1 MARTFY
7 VPLDM
12 QKLEVKNLRLHVSAT
27 DLTSPVGGLVYYNS
41 TTGKV
46 RVYDDV
52 GTVWVELGA
61 GGGSPDA
68 TASVKGIIQLAGD
81 LTGTAASPQIA
92 AGVITDAEVAAANK
106 DGAAGTASL
115 RTLGMG
121 AAQAMPG
128 NTRLDQVSA
137 PTAAVSLNS
146 QRITS
151 VADPTAAQDAATK
164 AYVDALSQGLS
175 PKDSVRVAT
184 AAAGTLASSFANG
197 STVDGVVLATGDRIL
212 VKDQAAPAENGIYTV
227 NASGAPTRAVDFDL
241 GAEVRGA
248 TVWVE
253 EGTANADTGWV
264 LTTNAPITIGSTG
277 LSFTQ
282 NSGLGGVTAGAALTK
297 TGATL
302 DVAVDNSSIEVNADA
317 LRVKAAGITNAMLA
331 GSIDLTSKV
340 TGALPVANGGTG
352 QTTAK
357 AARET
362 GLGSVG
368 YYSNGG
374 THSAGATITI
384 AQATHGL
391 RSTRALIVQAQL
403 AADGSVIGCDIA
415 VASNGDVTLTF
426 ANSQSANTILVTIV
440 G

>member
-27 DLTSPVGGLVYYNS
+27 DLTSPVGGLVYYNT
-41 TTGKV
+41 TTGKL

-52 GTVWVELGA
+52 GTTWVEMGA

-68 TASVKGIIQLAGD
+68 TTTTKGIVQLAGD

-106 DGAAGTASL
+106 DGVAGTASL
-115 RTLGMG
+115 RTLGTG
-121 AAQAMPG
+121 ATQAMPG

-197 STVDGVVLATGDRIL
+197 STVDGVALATGDRIL
-212 VKDQAAPAENGIYTV
+212 IKDQAAPAENGIYTV

-241 GAEVRGA
+241 GSEVRGA

-253 EGTANADTGWV
+253 EGTTNADTGWV

-277 LSFTQ
+277 LAFTQ
-282 NSGLGGVTAGAALTK
+282 NSGLGDITAGAALTK